1 MGTVL
6 ITRFRT
12 AITSSLTAQGLP
24 GPAASTEAAKI
35 AQLQGGSSNSNITTI
50 PAFIRADF
58 AAATRDVLFGMCIIM
73 AIAAL
78 IGLRG
83 LRRGIQEDT
92 VPATED
98 DSRQLSDEGRGAALD
113 PALEVGPDGFGGD
126 GL

>member
-1 MGTVL
+1 LGTVL
-6 ITRFRT
+6 ITRFRS

-24 GPAASTEAAKI
+24 GPAASAETSKI
-35 AQLQGGSSNSNITTI
+35 DHLQGGTGNPADI

-58 AAATRDVLFGMCIIM
+58 AAATRDVLYGMCVIM
-73 AIAAL
+73 ALAAL

-98 DSRQLSDEGRGAALD
+98 YSRQLPDEGRGAALD
-113 PALEVGPDGFGGD
+113 PALEVGPGPIR
-126 GL
+126 

>member
-6 ITRFRT
+6 ITRFRS
-12 AITSSLTAQGLP
+12 AITSSLTSKGLP
-24 GPAASTEAAKI
+24 GPAAQAEAAKI
-35 AQLQGGSSNSNITTI
+35 AQLQGGNSNSNITTI

-73 AIAAL
+73 GIAAL